1 MGSLWRSEKMQ
12 LVQLYI
18 PRDAAHT
25 TMDELGELGLMH
37 FRDLNPNVNMFQ
49 RAFINEVKQ
58 CDEMER
64 RLRYIREQIAK
75 EKRLLARGE
84 TLVASA
90 GLDDATIA
98 RESGVGAKTDEH
110 GRPIFNMV
118 ELDSALDAAEH
129 ELRETKE
136 MHDGIKGNFNE
147 LLETMHVLHMD
158 SDFYAAGGDIAG
170 EGSSTVILGSDGTKQ
185 RYTTISSD
193 DSEDRGNPDESTPM
207 LSKAQSSKHIDL
219 DAAEDFESGYG
230 VVGRSVL
237 SMGFVTGVVLASKVS
252 LFERV
257 LWRALHGNLFF
268 RSEPIEDDEIV
279 DQDTD
284 QPVDKCVFIVFF
296 HGKQGEMRIRKLCDA
311 FNARVVN
318 VPQDSAARTKLNVD
332 VETRIRDMRS
342 VLAQSVHQ
350 RRQLLAKLSL
360 HMDDWTAYIRREKG
374 IAHTMNLC
382 NYDPNR
388 KSLIAEG
395 WIPEYATDSV
405 LEAINTASRRCG
417 SQASILTFVKSRR
430 TPPTFFRTTD
440 FTSCFNSLIQ
450 TYGVSTYGEINPAS
464 FSIVTFPFLFAIMFG
479 DLGHAILLL
488 LVAIV
493 LCVMAP
499 KLMKK
504 PMNDIMDMMVSARY
518 LLVLMALFS
527 IYTGLLYNDCFSIPL
542 PLFKTAYYAED
553 DHGKCRAG
561 VECVKSSNYTYPFGL
576 DPIWRESQDEL
587 FLSNSFKMKMSI
599 VFGVVQMLLGTFISL
614 GNYIHFDKRLNI
626 IFDFIPQVLFMLS
639 TFGYLVILIFL
650 KWLLRRVNS
659 DYGYLINVLIN
670 MFLSPGKIEK
680 VHIGNKD
687 VDVTYFA
694 GQAGFQ
700 VFLVLLALICI
711 ILMFIPKPII
721 QYLQAKKEREN
732 SRKVGSAP
740 DSVLAVEDS
749 DDEGKAPETQGSL
762 VPEDTAEEEEQD
774 VSFGGLFINQCIHSI
789 EYVLG
794 CVSNTASY
802 LRLWALS
809 LAHSELSIV
818 FYQQLLLRG
827 LSSKNFAAVFIFFGA
842 WGGVTVAILLGM
854 EALSAF
860 LHCLR
865 LHWVEFMNKFYIGE
879 GYAFTPFSFKE
890 ILAAPVEGESVQDS

>member
-1 MGSLWRSEKMQ
+1 MQ

-25 TMDELGELGLMH
+25 TIDELGELGLMH
-37 FRDLNPNVNMFQ
+37 FRDLNPHVNMFQ

-75 EKRLLARGE
+75 EKRLLKRGE
-84 TLVASA
+84 TLVGAA
-90 GLDDATIA
+90 GLDEATIA
-98 RESGVGAKTDEH
+98 RESGVGQKTDEH

-118 ELDSALDAAEH
+118 ELDAALDTAEH
-129 ELRETKE
+129 ELRETRE

-158 SDFYAAGGDIAG
+158 NDFYAAEGGAEAQPATTSLVGSGGERQKYTSLTVDGEEETAG
-170 EGSSTVILGSDGTKQ
+170 A
-185 RYTTISSD
+185 
-193 DSEDRGNPDESTPM
+193 DESTPM
-207 LSKAQSSKHIDL
+207 LSKAQSVKHIDL
-219 DAAEDFESGYG
+219 DAAEDYEMGYG
-230 VVGRSVL
+230 GAGRSVL

-268 RSEPIEDDEIV
+268 RSSPIEDDEIV

-284 QPVDKCVFIVFF
+284 EPVDKCVFIVFF
-296 HGKQGEMRIRKLCDA
+296 HGQQGEMRIRKLCDA
-311 FNARVVN
+311 FNARVVA
-318 VPQDSAARTKLNVD
+318 VPQNQKERTKLNVD
-332 VETRIRDMRS
+332 VETRIKDMRS
-342 VLAQSVHQ
+342 VLEKSAHQ

-360 HMDDWTAYIRREKG
+360 HMDDWTAYVRREKG

-382 NYDPNR
+382 NFDAGR

-395 WIPEYATDSV
+395 WIPEAETDAV

-417 SQASILTFVKSRR
+417 SQASIMSVVQTSA

-450 TYGVSTYGEINPAS
+450 TYGVSTYGEINPAT
-464 FSIVTFPFLFAIMFG
+464 FSIITFPFLFAIMFG
-479 DLGHAILLL
+479 DFGHAFMLLL
-488 LVAIV
+488 CSIV
-493 LCVMAP
+493 LCIMAP
-499 KLMKK
+499 KLMQK

-527 IYTGLLYNDCFSIPL
+527 LYTGLLYNDCFSIPI

-553 DHGKCRAG
+553 NHGKCRPG
-561 VECVKSSNYTYPFGL
+561 VECMKDSNYTYPFGL
-576 DPIWRESQDEL
+576 DPIWRQSQDEL
-587 FLSNSFKMKMSI
+587 YVSNSFKMKMSI
-599 VFGVVQMLLGTFISL
+599 IFGVVQMLLGVFISF
-614 GNYIHFDKRLNI
+614 GNHLHFKKPLNVF
-626 IFDFIPQVLFMLS
+626 FDFIPQVLFMLS
-639 TFGYLVILIFL
+639 TFGYLVLLIFL
-650 KWLLRRVNS
+650 KWLLRKVNS
-659 DYGYLINVLIN
+659 DYGFLINVLIN

-680 VHIGNKD
+680 ARIGDQLKD
-687 VDVTYFA
+687 VSYYK
-694 GQAGFQ
+694 GQGPVQ
-700 VFLVLLALICI
+700 VVLVLIALVSMIM
-711 ILMFIPKPII
+711 MFIPKPLI
-721 QYLQAKKEREN
+721 QYLRYKKEKEN
-732 SRKVGSAP
+732 SRVVGAP
-740 DSVLAVEDS
+740 SSSSVLSVEDS
-749 DDEGKAPETQGSL
+749 DDEAGSTSSSSSAAAQQGSL
-762 VPEDTAEEEEQD
+762 VPQSESEEPEQE
-774 VSFGGLFINQCIHSI
+774 VTFGGLFINQCIHSI

-818 FYQQLLLRG
+818 FYQQLMLRG
-827 LSSKNFAAVFIFFGA
+827 LASGNFIMVFVFFGA

-865 LHWVEFMNKFYIGE
+865 LHWVEFMNKFYMGE
-879 GYAFTPFSFKE
+879 GYEFTPFSFKQ
-890 ILAAPVEGESVQDS
+890 ILAAPVEGESPQ